1 MKKKLSIFILFL
13 IINYSGKV
21 EAKISN
27 KIVLKVENQIITNFE
42 IKNKIL
48 SSLLLSGEELNQ
60 DNIDKYKKEVVN
72 LLIDNK
78 LKKIEVER

>member
-13 IINYSGKV
+13 IISFYGKV
-21 EAKISN
+21 EAKINN
-27 KIVLKVENQIITNFE
+27 KIVLKVENEIITNFE

-60 DNIDKYKKEVVN
+60 DNINRYKKEVVN

-78 LKKIEVER
+78 LKKIEVSK